1 VSALQIIGLVLVCLA
16 MVFCLGLIIFS
27 LPGTWI
33 ILLLAVAAGA
43 IEGFQKINLAI
54 ILVLLGLA
62 IAGEILEFL
71 IGYLGARV
79 KGASRLA
86 SLAAIV
92 FGIVGAVL
100 LSGVI
105 PIIGALVGAFAGA
118 FFGAFLVEYI
128 RNKKLQDAY
137 KSGIAAMFGRMGSI
151 LSKIAVGV
159 AMIVI
164 VIYRLI

>member
-1 VSALQIIGLVLVCLA
+1 MLQIIGLVLICLA
-16 MVFCLGLIIFS
+16 MVMSLGLIIFG

-43 IEGFQKINLAI
+43 IEGFQKINLTI
-54 ILVLLGLA
+54 ILILLGIA
-62 IAGEILEFL
+62 ILGEILEFL

-79 KGASRLA
+79 KGASRMA

-92 FGIVGAVL
+92 FGIAGAVL
-100 LSGVI
+100 LSGTI
-105 PIIGALVGAFAGA
+105 PIVGALIGAFAGS

-128 RNKKLQDAY
+128 RNQKLQDAY
-137 KSGIAAMFGRMGSI
+137 KSGMAAMFGRMGSI

-164 VIYRLI
+164 VIYRLV